1 MPAAPSYRRAVRPL
15 YPPFPDGVCDCE
27 LLPFE
32 YPTILEE
39 LVHTRLVDAQ
49 PLELS
54 LDAGHSRAQYTIE
67 VRQCPDCGQW
77 WWAERSSRV
86 DITYA
91 RDSDN
96 TVPVGSVH
104 VELSSAVRCADHD
117 EAHALTSWWAEYQE
131 ALAVR
136 DRYARKDDGRGVAR
150 CIELG
155 ARSAATQMLSESTAR
170 SVKLAR
176 NTRAALDREMQAC
189 IEILNRKPDDEAAWT
204 ELQRLQRRC
213 ALARGWDAAAEPQ
226 DWTIEEWWTPALAG
240 VSRLEFELHAVRHA
254 ARGKAL
260 GSPEHLELRR
270 CEDELATRWE
280 AHCARVEWPSLA
292 VGFHA
297 LLEHAKLLQPLVV
310 AGDMASWRHPDR
322 IGRILREWFKD
333 GVVTPTRHL
342 AVAPWLAARTGLP
355 DSHIRHEERNRANY
369 WLPIR
374 RAMRAEA
381 QRS

>member
-1 MPAAPSYRRAVRPL
+1 MRPL
-15 YPPFPDGVCDCE
+15 YPPFPDGTCDCE
-27 LLPFE
+27 LLPQD

-49 PLELS
+49 PLALS
-54 LDAGHSRAQYTIE
+54 LDEGRTRAQYTIE
-67 VRQCPDCGQW
+67 VRRCPDCSQW
-77 WWAERSSRV
+77 WWAQRSSRV

-104 VELSSAVRCADHD
+104 VELSSGVRCANHD
-117 EAHALTSWWAEYQE
+117 EARALTAWWAEYQE

-136 DRYARKDDGRGVAR
+136 DRFARKEDGRGVAR
-150 CIELG
+150 CIALG
-155 ARSAATQMLSESTAR
+155 EQSAATRMLSESTAR
-170 SVKLAR
+170 SVKLSR
-176 NTRAALDREMQAC
+176 NARAALERELQRC
-189 IEILNRKPDDEAAWT
+189 IEVLDRRPDDEAAWV

-213 ALARGWDAAAEPQ
+213 ARARGWDAAVEPQ

-240 VSRLEFELHAVRHA
+240 VRRLEFELHAVRNA
-254 ARGKAL
+254 ARGKSL
-260 GSPEHLELRR
+260 GSPAHLELRR
-270 CEDELATRWE
+270 REDDLAARWD
-280 AHCARVEWPSLA
+280 AHCERVQWPSLA

-297 LLEHAKLLQPLVV
+297 VLEHAKSLEPLVV
-310 AGDMASWRHPDR
+310 PGDMASWRHPDAVGKR
-322 IGRILREWFKD
+322 LRDWLRS

-355 DSHIRHEERNRANY
+355 DGRALHEARSRANY

-374 RAMRAEA
+374 RSV
-381 QRS
+381 RSQAGHY